1 MIDRDKSE
9 SILSYAQRLLDED
22 NAYDLGLVEQ
32 YRLLFGEEISY
43 DNAQRQ
49 LKGVKKFLK
58 LIEENKPINE
68 IDRKI
73 DLTISADGTQTR
85 QALLELSEETI
96 KTPILLLRA
105 HGYDPNEFELVNVKN
120 SMWHQKS
127 NQDGL
132 HTLYAS
138 KITVKPRTEIS
149 IEKVKEI
156 FDNMNRTYTRPKI
169 NRYEANG
176 RRECLIINFFDVH
189 FAKLAH
195 ITESGES
202 YNYKVAQ
209 ERISYSIDKYISK
222 YKNRNIEQI
231 IFAIGQDFFNS
242 EPTGNTVGNTKQ
254 DNDLRY
260 SVMFEKGVESLI
272 QCIDKLEE
280 SFKCKIIIPLVQ
292 GNHSTY
298 TEYYAA
304 QYLKAWYR
312 KDENIQVDADPLP
325 RKYYTYGVNLF
336 GFTHNSEEGKRLHS
350 LMQIEQPR
358 MWADTFE
365 RTWFTGHL
373 HSEDVTEA
381 NGVYI
386 RQAPTLC
393 GTDAWHKKKGF
404 VNPIKR
410 TQAFI
415 YDITDGLLDIGYV
428 IIK

>member
-149 IEKVKEI
+149 IENK
-156 FDNMNRTYTRPKI
+156 
-169 NRYEANG
+169 
-176 RRECLIINFFDVH
+176 
-189 FAKLAH
+189 
-195 ITESGES
+195 
-202 YNYKVAQ
+202 
-209 ERISYSIDKYISK
+209 
-222 YKNRNIEQI
+222 
-231 IFAIGQDFFNS
+231 
-242 EPTGNTVGNTKQ
+242 
-254 DNDLRY
+254 
-260 SVMFEKGVESLI
+260 
-272 QCIDKLEE
+272 
-280 SFKCKIIIPLVQ
+280 
-292 GNHSTY
+292 
-298 TEYYAA
+298 
-304 QYLKAWYR
+304 
-312 KDENIQVDADPLP
+312 
-325 RKYYTYGVNLF
+325 
-336 GFTHNSEEGKRLHS
+336 
-350 LMQIEQPR
+350 
-358 MWADTFE
+358 
-365 RTWFTGHL
+365 
-373 HSEDVTEA
+373 
-381 NGVYI
+381 
-386 RQAPTLC
+386 
-393 GTDAWHKKKGF
+393 
-404 VNPIKR
+404 
-410 TQAFI
+410 
-415 YDITDGLLDIGYV
+415 
-428 IIK
+428 